1 MVSKREEIEQIFETC
16 LEQIKSGHESIES
29 VLAKNPE
36 EADELCPR
44 LEAAIWLDEG
54 KSSLDPRP
62 GFVSASRNRL
72 VSQIQKEKVDHTA
85 LESAPEMDLWERVRA
100 GLLNPRSYALHLALF
115 VLLLVI
121 VVSGGIKFA
130 NTAQEALPGDNTY
143 SMKIVLEDAELE
155 SNKDP
160 VEQTR
165 LHTEFVQT
173 RLAEAH
179 DLVME
184 GRYTYIPETVDRFE
198 YHVDEAIKSL
208 NQLAREDIDQTE
220 FLGATLHEVLVNQTP
235 TLNVLIVA
243 VPQEYKL
250 DIERAVSVSDNG
262 ILMVERVLVSV
273 SRPITPTPFNPLS
286 TGNPTSSPA
295 FATSTHTQSALR
307 MTTTPTFLAKW
318 TSTNTPS
325 PLKNR
330 EPTQR
335 PASSYSTTQPTS
347 APTERDEPPTD
358 TPKPPTNTP
367 KPPTATPVPP
377 TDTPVPPTDTPVPP
391 TDTPVPPTSTSV
403 PPTNA
408 LQPST
413 YTPMPPLDTPDP
425 PTSTSMPS
433 TNP

>member
-72 VSQIQKEKVDHTA
+72 VSQIQKEI
-85 LESAPEMDLWERVRA
+85 
-100 GLLNPRSYALHLALF
+100 F

-155 SNKDP
+155 SNNDP

-367 KPPTATPVPP
+367 KPPTNTPKPPTNTPKPPTNTPKPPTATPVPP